1 MCDRVAE
8 APLQS
13 LYHHC
18 HEMLLR
24 PSFDDPE
31 YRNDFALWARRSLRD
46 VKLAERLSMIDPM
59 GFADLEELRR
69 FLVDTFEERLAELS
83 PLALPA
89 AENEFQFLRSQMVV
103 FDTGWRA
110 TSPADLLEIIPRIST
125 GSIFFHFIEARRR
138 NPEHVD
144 DFSQWLA
151 IWGESCTPVVEKL
164 GAIDY
169 FLWSLTELR
178 ERVMHSLE
186 GLSRRGASR

>member
-1 MCDRVAE
+1 MRDRVAE

-18 HEMLLR
+18 HEALLR

-46 VKLAERLSMIDPM
+46 VKLAERLSMIDVM
-59 GFADLEELRR
+59 DFDDLEE
-69 FLVDTFEERLAELS
+69 RLSELS
-83 PLALPA
+83 PMALPA
-89 AENEFQFLRSQMVV
+89 AEHEFQFLRSQMVV

-110 TSPADLLEIIPRIST
+110 TTPPDLLEIIPRIST

-144 DFSQWLA
+144 DFSQWLGT
-151 IWGESCTPVVEKL
+151 WGESCAPVRDKL

-178 ERVMHSLE
+178 ERVMKSLE
-186 GLSRRGASR
+186 GLPRRDAPR